1 MPWLSFALGGDGVC
15 FVHDAEGFGFM
26 VGAFVLMH
34 NHHFFSSRFQYQELR
49 ICLNVCCNCFHR
61 DVLPSSIYMM
71 LLRHLSF
78 FLFCLVLI
86 I

>member
-34 NHHFFSSRFQYQELR
+34 NHNFFPSRFQYQEQGR
-49 ICLNVCCNCFHR
+49 IQDFWKGGLQMNNIKSGGGCMR
-61 DVLPSSIYMM
+61 G
-71 LLRHLSF
+71 
-78 FLFCLVLI
+78 
-86 I
+86 

>member
-34 NHHFFSSRFQYQELR
+34 DHHFFPLGFNIRSCEF
-49 ICLNVCCNCFHR
+49 V
-61 DVLPSSIYMM
+61 
-71 LLRHLSF
+71 
-78 FLFCLVLI
+78 
-86 I
+86 

>member
-34 NHHFFSSRFQYQELR
+34 NHHFFPLGFNIRSCEFVFK
-49 ICLNVCCNCFHR
+49 NVC
-61 DVLPSSIYMM
+61 LQ
-71 LLRHLSF
+71 
-78 FLFCLVLI
+78 LFPRRCATIKYLYDAT
-86 I
+86 

>member
-1 MPWLSFALGGDGVC
+1 MCVCVWGVASTSFALGGDGVC

-49 ICLNVCCNCFHR
+49 ICLNVC
-61 DVLPSSIYMM
+61 LQ
-71 LLRHLSF
+71 
-78 FLFCLVLI
+78 LFPRRCATIKYLYDAT
-86 I
+86 